1 MPTIIATPGDPA
13 ANSYLTLAEA
23 QAYWDTKLFTD
34 AWDNSP
40 DQIAA
45 LILATRTL
53 NAILTPKREYYP
65 AVGNVTAYFSIGPTW
80 TGVRASDTQAL
91 AWPRIGMFNG
101 IGVPID
107 STAIPQELKN
117 ATAEL
122 AGQMSLADR
131 TLDNDAAA
139 QGIASVKAGSVAVT
153 FKNGA
158 GAALIIKV
166 LPEFVWDLLVP
177 SWLTNVVIEPVFS
190 AIFEVL

>member
-1 MPTIIATPGDPA
+1 MPTIIATPGDPT

-34 AWDNSP
+34 AWDASP
-40 DQIAA
+40 DQEAA

-53 NAILTPKREYYP
+53 NAILTPRREYNL
-65 AVGNVTAYFSIGPTW
+65 AVGAVMAYFETGPTW
-80 TGVRASDTQAL
+80 TGLIASNTQAL
-91 AWPRIGMFNG
+91 PWPRTGMFNRN
-101 IGVPID
+101 GVAINPA
-107 STAIPQELKN
+107 TIPQELKD

-131 TLDNDAAA
+131 TIDNDAAV

-158 GAALIIKV
+158 GAALTLKV
-166 LPEFVWDLLVP
+166 LPDFVWNLLVP
-177 SWLTNVVIEPVFS
+177 SWLTDILIEPVYS